1 MHLCK
6 FKPISS
12 QLSDKGKGLVGVKV
26 SSLKLLPE
34 DPPPHDDTNIETNII
49 LYFIVKIYSYHK
61 QYITDFIF
69 LTL

>member
-49 LYFIVKIYSYHK
+49 FI
-61 QYITDFIF
+61 
-69 LTL
+69 